1 MDDMSPDL
9 FHQGSSTGSG
19 LFGDCHLDGLCDE
32 PRVEPFSCESDGQ
45 FAAGDAS
52 MDFSGLAVDSIYIFD
67 VETFHGHLDRAWH
80 TLEPAASLKFPWET
94 GIWCEIFGNTDRSSH
109 VSSPALVRPGVVPL
123 PDHEPVAQPAVKSR
137 RVASKPQSWQQV
149 VMASD
154 FSTWQ
159 EIHEAKLDTALKRF
173 FDVVIMFPTS
183 YQLVSQLAALKT
195 LGEQMNTMRDVL
207 GSKSPL
213 TLLKRVNSITRYTS
227 FLRARGIGA
236 PGVESDL
243 YAFLNEQR
251 DAGAPQSRLASVVEA
266 VRFAEHVLGL
276 EGVSG
281 LLSKRCLGA
290 ARLPTAGPQKQA
302 SPLTVDELK
311 ALHSILLDEDD
322 TLWDRNMAGAFLCC
336 VYTRSRWSD
345 FQHANT
351 ILADP
356 DISMPEFVELTIS
369 DYKTKSAN
377 SWRGGLLAAV
387 APAVGVTSDN
397 WAAAWLSLRETLG
410 APLEEGYPVM
420 PAPDLSG
427 VPTKRPIST
436 KEVSGWIR
444 LLLDR
449 RGLAFGERRVSSHS
463 AKATMLSFLSK
474 FGADLAI
481 REILGAHVS
490 HLQSV
495 IRYSRDALAEPLRV
509 MCRMLNDIRIGRF
522 VPDATRSGYFQEAE
536 FAMPCNGEEAAVV
549 ISDDEVVKVELPEP
563 VTFQEP
569 DPEEELDT
577 GSSSDEEAANEA
589 KCSRAVTVPKAP
601 PGFKLFQ
608 HSKSRMLHL
617 MDVDHCRVFQCGRSA
632 GAKHEIPPSGRLRW
646 DTPCCGKCWRA
657 AGHSVGSRLVNVKPD
672 NKGAGSAS
680 DKSF

>member
-123 PDHEPVAQPAVKSR
+123 PDHEPVTQPAVKSR

-236 PGVESDL
+236 PGVESDF

-266 VRFAEHVLGL
+266 VRFLEHVLGL